1 MDGSLTNKGLD
12 RQLIIT
18 SSSKLTLYA
27 IYENNEPVELRV
39 EDKELAKETGNI
51 YKGKVKKIIPAMNAA
66 FVDIGEERE
75 AFLPLKDFCPDMVHD
90 KNCKDLKEGKSVIVQ
105 VRRSAINT
113 KGAKLSCKIA
123 LPGKYLVLLPYSN
136 HIGVSSK
143 FPDELK
149 KELREHIK
157 EVLEPFNQEN
167 YGFIVRTSAK
177 DIPDELIIEDFLSLK
192 ETWFNILNR
201 AKKVKS
207 PSLLYEES
215 FKVFSIIRDYACQF
229 SRIVIDDIYIY
240 KQVKNYCKEN
250 FPEFDIKISFF
261 RRKKETLYS
270 IYRLDSVIN
279 KILSTHIWLNNGGYI
294 VIEETEALVAID
306 VNSGKNC
313 KQRTL
318 EEMAF
323 NINLEA
329 AKEIVKQIRLRDLG
343 GIIVIDFIDMKEK
356 ENMEK
361 LLNFLSKLF
370 KNDKKPVK
378 IKGFT
383 SLGLL
388 ELTRKKS
395 EESLVTKLS
404 NICITCRG
412 KGYIKSDG
420 IILFEIEKRIYELM
434 PFVKLQIVL
443 NPRLKESVKTTVEKL
458 KMTDRIEIIDNIN
471 MPIDKYEIVRV
482 E

>member
-1 MDGSLTNKGLD
+1 LIITVIYDLLLSMDGSLTNEGLD

-51 YKGKVKKIIPAMNAA
+51 YKGKVKRIVPAMNAA
-66 FVDIGEERE
+66 FVDIGEEKE

-149 KELREHIK
+149 KELRENIK

-192 ETWFNILNR
+192 ETWFSILNR

-229 SRIVIDDIYIY
+229 SRIVVDDIYIY

-250 FPEFDIKISFF
+250 FPKFNIKISFF

-279 KILSTHIWLNNGGYI
+279 KILSTHVWLNNGGYI

-329 AKEIVKQIRLRDLG
+329 AKEIVRQIRLRDLG

-356 ENMEK
+356 
-361 LLNFLSKLF
+361 
-370 KNDKKPVK
+370 
-378 IKGFT
+378 IG
-383 SLGLL
+383 
-388 ELTRKKS
+388 
-395 EESLVTKLS
+395 
-404 NICITCRG
+404 
-412 KGYIKSDG
+412 
-420 IILFEIEKRIYELM
+420 
-434 PFVKLQIVL
+434 
-443 NPRLKESVKTTVEKL
+443 TV
-458 KMTDRIEIIDNIN
+458 
-471 MPIDKYEIVRV
+471 
-482 E
+482 